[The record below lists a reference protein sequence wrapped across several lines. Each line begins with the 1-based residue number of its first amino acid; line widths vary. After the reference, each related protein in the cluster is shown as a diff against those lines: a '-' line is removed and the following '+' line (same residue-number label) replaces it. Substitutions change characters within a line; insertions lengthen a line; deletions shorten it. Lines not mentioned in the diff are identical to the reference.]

1 MYRRTGY
8 LTVLCLGLA
17 IGGCARS
24 ESQGARDQADESA
37 NSQKLDDERD
47 AAARQKSID
56 EAIERDAAAKQKS
69 IDDSAASAR
78 DAINQN
84 VDSRRS
90 EDKREATNDRHKA
103 ANLEDAAKRATTDA
117 VEADKR
123 AKDPK

>member
-1 MYRRTGY
+1 MYWRSSY

-37 NSQKLDDERD
+37 NSQKLAD
-47 AAARQKSID
+47 
-56 EAIERDAAAKQKS
+56 ERDAAAKQKS
-69 IDDSAASAR
+69 IDDSAASTR